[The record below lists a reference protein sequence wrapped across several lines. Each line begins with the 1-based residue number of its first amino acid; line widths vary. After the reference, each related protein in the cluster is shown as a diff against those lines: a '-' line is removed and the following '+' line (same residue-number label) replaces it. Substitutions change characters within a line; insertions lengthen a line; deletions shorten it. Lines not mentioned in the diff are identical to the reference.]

1 MANLTIGFPLQGLD
15 KGRATT
21 EQPIQTTPES
31 LNVRPFDTDDKRL
44 RGGQR
49 PGLDKWANGDQLG
62 GGQPVVFITSVASV
76 E

>member
-1 MANLTIGFPLQGLD
+1 MANMEIGFPLQGID

-21 EQPIQTTPES
+21 EQPVQTSPDM
-31 LNVRPFDTDDKRL
+31 LNVRPFDSADKRL

-49 PGLDKWANGDQLG
+49 PGLNKWANGDQLG
-62 GGQPVVFITSVASV
+62 GGLPIVFITSVSSL

>member
-1 MANLTIGFPLQGLD
+1 MSNMEIGFPLQGID

-21 EQPIQTTPES
+21 EQPVQTSPDM
-31 LNVRPFDTDDKRL
+31 LNVRPFDNDDKRL

-49 PGLDKWANGDQLG
+49 PGLDKWANGDQIG
-62 GGQPVVFITSVASV
+62 GGQPVVFMLSVSSV

>member
-1 MANLTIGFPLQGLD
+1 MANLTIGFPMQGVD

-21 EQPIQTTPES
+21 EQPIQTSPDIK
-31 LNVRPFDTDDKRL
+31 NVRPFDTDGKRL

-49 PGLDKWANGDQLG
+49 PGLDKWAAGDKLG
-62 GGQPVVFITSVASV
+62 DGQPIVFITSVSSV